1 MTVQSIQR
9 ALIIMSLFTRQRTQI
24 GITEIGRVLGVTKGA
39 AHNLVTTLVEGGFLR
54 QDSSTKKYALGFKVL
69 EIGMLQPQAQD
80 LNQNAMGP
88 SMALSRALR
97 FVTRVAIWDGEAVLV
112 TLTNYPKNRPELS
125 NSVGPRLHAYCTSL
139 GKAILANLP
148 PEEFDKYLDESELVS
163 FTPATITDK
172 EILMH
177 EIRATRERGFSIDRE
192 ESLLGIACLGAPIF
206 DGNNEILGALSLSG
220 LSKRLL
226 NKDRLDDLAADLLRT
241 ADEISRS
248 LGYLPK
254 LADFG

>member
-9 ALIIMSLFTRQRTQI
+9 ALTIMSLFTRQRTQI
-24 GITEIGRVLGVTKGA
+24 GITEISRALGVTKGA
-39 AHNLVTTLVEGGFLR
+39 AHNLVSTLVEGGFLR
-54 QDSSTKKYALGFKVL
+54 QDPNTKKYALGFKVL

-88 SMALSRALR
+88 SMTLSRSLR
-97 FVTRVAIWDGEAVLV
+97 FVTRVGIWDGGAVLV

-148 PEEFDKYLDESELVS
+148 PEEFERYLAETELVA
-163 FTPATITDK
+163 FTPATITER
-172 EILMH
+172 EILMQD
-177 EIRATRERGFSIDRE
+177 IRAIRERRFSIDRE
-192 ESLLGIACLGAPIF
+192 ESLVGIACMGAPIF

-226 NKDRLDDLAADLLRT
+226 DKDRLDDLTGDLLRT

-254 LADFG
+254 LADFR